1 MGKTKSNKKTH
12 FYSTTNRGRTAPNP
26 GGTAFV
32 RCLCDAPLP
41 DLESIGARGTGPGD
55 CSLPGMRRPNRTQRD
70 PRVQHHGSGRAARR
84 LLAPSSAP
92 HQLLGGRAGAP
103 QRPAASQSTRLWQ
116 RARTVD
122 LGVGSPG
129 QFRAGDHLHPHLRRK
144 RAPSAQTLENQLEA
158 GQALDHQPRSAVPA
172 KKHARDRLIA
182 WASQQPS
189 WAIGF
194 GDEVWWSRFALPQ
207 VHTWQSLDQPVRL
220 VEQAWRKGDP
230 DPKALA
236 CYGVLWQRGTPDEP
250 DRSQAWLRFVT
261 GRPVSAITTQ
271 FLDWCCERLLKQGK
285 TNWLLIWDNA
295 SWHKSQAVRT
305 WFREHNQ
312 QVKQTGKGVR
322 ILPFLLPTQSPW
334 LNPIEPKWVHAKRNV
349 VEHDGLLTARQL
361 AERVCAYF
369 GCSYEPHLTIPE
381 KAA

>member
-1 MGKTKSNKKTH
+1 MWYTRRHENTH

-70 PRVQHHGSGRAARR
+70 PRVQHHGSG
-84 LLAPSSAP
+84 
-92 HQLLGGRAGAP
+92 
-103 QRPAASQSTRLWQ
+103 PAASQSTRLWQ

-172 KKHARDRLIA
+172 KKNARDRLIA

-194 GDEVWWSRFALPQ
+194 GDEVWWSRFALP
-207 VHTWQSLDQPVRL
+207 
-220 VEQAWRKGDP
+220 
-230 DPKALA
+230 
-236 CYGVLWQRGTPDEP
+236 
-250 DRSQAWLRFVT
+250 
-261 GRPVSAITTQ
+261 
-271 FLDWCCERLLKQGK
+271 
-285 TNWLLIWDNA
+285 
-295 SWHKSQAVRT
+295 
-305 WFREHNQ
+305 
-312 QVKQTGKGVR
+312 
-322 ILPFLLPTQSPW
+322 
-334 LNPIEPKWVHAKRNV
+334 
-349 VEHDGLLTARQL
+349 
-361 AERVCAYF
+361 
-369 GCSYEPHLTIPE
+369 
-381 KAA
+381 